1 MDLWVELLSD
11 DGLILGLPVPVIWLY
26 PSMTESR
33 EEESSLGPLH
43 KSINPIHKSSTNTI
57 VDPPKAS
64 LLTLSY

>member
-1 MDLWVELLSD
+1 MDLWVELVSD
-11 DGLILGLPVPVIWLY
+11 EGLILGLLVPVIWLY
-26 PSMTESR
+26 PSMTENR

-43 KSINPIHKSSTNTI
+43 KGINPIHKSFAIII